1 MPKRGQR
8 LGLTASNEPV
18 AVDFLLAT
26 ATHPT
31 LVGIRASYPSVDTI
45 ASAWNADRERHVEYF
60 WRNVDSGI
68 PTFQDDAIRERLSR

>member
-1 MPKRGQR
+1 
-8 LGLTASNEPV
+8 
-18 AVDFLLAT
+18 VDFLLAT